1 MLNSGKQFRA
11 LPDKK
16 NNILTLM
23 LSEKIL
29 NETKNH
35 NPPPCKLN
43 GRSLTV
49 LASTLLFGKVFLSLK
64 HIIVTQQMIS

>member
-1 MLNSGKQFRA
+1 MLNSGRQRKF
-11 LPDKK
+11 
-16 NNILTLM
+16 LTLV
-23 LSEKIL
+23 LSVKKFWMKQKTI
-29 NETKNH
+29 
-35 NPPPCKLN
+35 PPPCKLN